1 MQMYTT
7 IRVLTT
13 SAFWPVAVARASSEG
28 WNQWRETYRD
38 CLDALSVWSSNSDLI
53 EVMKVQFLR
62 FNLCEPGKRY
72 FESLSIKLDCYVV
85 SVQKDLGLLRG
96 PQVSVFMACFIFC
109 CHRQTHSETIDDFIN
124 RLMHTAWDCAFG
136 LIEPEIVER
145 VMLLQVLI

>member
-1 MQMYTT
+1 M
-7 IRVLTT
+7 RVLTI
-13 SAFWPVAVARASSEG
+13 SAFWPLAVVRASSEG

-38 CLDALSVWSSNSDLI
+38 CLDALSAWSSNSDLT
-53 EVMKVQFLR
+53 EVMKVKFLR

-85 SVQKDLGLLRG
+85 SVQKDLGLLRS
-96 PQVSVFMACFIFC
+96 PQGSIFMAYFIFC
-109 CHRQTHSETIDDFIN
+109 RQRQSPSETIDDFIN

-145 VMLLQVLI
+145 AMLLQVLI